1 MTRTLMV
8 FTLGLVL
15 LYAGICLV
23 TYLRQRQLMY
33 FPTPPHDAVD
43 LVPLWIES
51 DGERLKLWVLNPG
64 QDEAIV
70 YFGGNAEQPLYGREM
85 FEQALTS
92 HTVYLVNYRGYGGS
106 SGTPSE
112 TGFHGDGLTIFDA
125 VAARHADV
133 ALIGR
138 SIGSAVA
145 THVAAR
151 RPASA
156 LALVTP
162 MDSMEALARHYYPLL
177 PVTLLLK
184 DRYRAIDSAPR
195 VTARTLVVIAANDRI
210 IPLENSQRLVDALR
224 SAPVTV
230 EILEHHGHNS
240 LGQTA
245 DYGNLLRDFFALH
258 Q

>member
-8 FTLGLVL
+8 FTLALVL
-15 LYAGICLV
+15 LYAAICLV

-43 LVPLWIES
+43 LAPLWIES
-51 DGERLKLWVLNPG
+51 GGERLKLWALNPG
-64 QDEAIV
+64 QDQAIV

-85 FEQALTS
+85 FERALPS

-106 SGTPSE
+106 SGSPSE
-112 TGFHGDGLTIFDA
+112 TAFHDDGLRIFDT
-125 VAARHADV
+125 VAARHGGV

-151 RPASA
+151 RPATA

-162 MDSMEALARHYYPLL
+162 MDSMEALAQHYYPLL
-177 PVTLLLK
+177 PVKLLLK
-184 DRYRAIDSAPR
+184 DRYRAIDSAR
-195 VTARTLVVIAANDRI
+195 LVTARTLAVIAADDRI

-230 EILEHHGHNS
+230 EILEHHGHNN
-240 LGQTA
+240 LGHA
-245 DYGNLLRDFFALH
+245 PDYGNLLRDFFAPGR
-258 Q
+258 